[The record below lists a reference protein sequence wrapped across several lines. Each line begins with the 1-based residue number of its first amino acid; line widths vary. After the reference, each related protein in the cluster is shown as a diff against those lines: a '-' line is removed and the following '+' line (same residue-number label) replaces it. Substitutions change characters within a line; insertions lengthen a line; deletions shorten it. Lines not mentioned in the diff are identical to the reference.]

1 MYQGIANKTIWV
13 SVRSPRLFDILNGTW
28 TKKYRLLSERQY
40 KHTMNQANTFYSRP
54 VIALMTDFGIGDG
67 DVGVMKAVIAGITP
81 DAHIIDITH
90 NVAPQNVSSGAWI
103 LAAGY
108 RYFPNKTVF
117 ICVVDPGVG
126 STRGA
131 LALHAGDWYF
141 VGPDNGLF
149 SYIMSEQPIHAAIL
163 LTNSSYHLPT
173 VSSTFH
179 GRDIF
184 APVGAYLARGLTDIF
199 YELGPSVDPALLR
212 RLEVGG
218 VVRDGT
224 TINAYIVHVDNF
236 GNLITSIP
244 LTFVPEL
251 YTVSHVQIVFKDSG
265 ITVEK
270 LRQYFAEG
278 PDDGQAFIYSDSSG
292 YVGIAV
298 RNGNAAITL
307 GVGFGAPV
315 VLTASEG

>member
-1 MYQGIANKTIWV
+1 MTQQNF
-13 SVRSPRLFDILNGTW
+13 SN
-28 TKKYRLLSERQY
+28 
-40 KHTMNQANTFYSRP
+40 SRP

-103 LAAGY
+103 LAASY
-108 RYFPNKTVF
+108 HYFPKNTVF
-117 ICVVDPGVG
+117 ICVIDPGVG
-126 STRGA
+126 STREA

-149 SYIMSEQPIHAAIL
+149 SYILSEQPIHAAVL
-163 LTNSSYHLPT
+163 LTNSSYHLST

-199 YELGPSVDPALLR
+199 YELGPSVDPDLLR

-218 VVRDGT
+218 AVRDGT
-224 TINAYIVHVDNF
+224 TINAHIVHVDNF

-244 LTFVPEL
+244 LTLVPEL
-251 YTVSHVQIVFKDSG
+251 YTVSQVQIIFKNSG

-278 PDDGQAFIYSDSSG
+278 PDDGQAFIYGDSSG

-298 RNGNAAITL
+298 RNGNAAKAL
-307 GVGFGAPV
+307 GVGFSAPIA
-315 VLTASEG
+315 LITSER

>member
-1 MYQGIANKTIWV
+1 MTQQNF
-13 SVRSPRLFDILNGTW
+13 SN
-28 TKKYRLLSERQY
+28 
-40 KHTMNQANTFYSRP
+40 SRP

-67 DVGVMKAVIAGITP
+67 DVGVMKGVIAGIIP

-90 NVAPQNVSSGAWI
+90 NVGPQNVPSGAWI

-108 RYFPNKTVF
+108 QYFPKNTVF
-117 ICVVDPGVG
+117 VCVIDPGVG

-149 SYIMSEQPIHAAIL
+149 SYIMSEQPIHAAVL

-199 YELGPSVDPALLR
+199 YELGPSVDPDLLR

-218 VVRDGT
+218 AVRDGT
-224 TINAYIVHVDNF
+224 TINARIVHVDNF

-244 LTFVPEL
+244 LTLVPEL
-251 YTVSHVQIVFKDSG
+251 YTVSQVQIIFKDSG

-278 PDDGQAFIYSDSSG
+278 PDDGQAFIYGDSSG

-298 RNGNAAITL
+298 RNGNAAKAL
-307 GVGFGAPV
+307 GVGFSAPIA
-315 VLTASEG
+315 LIASEG

>member
-1 MYQGIANKTIWV
+1 MTQQIY
-13 SVRSPRLFDILNGTW
+13 PD
-28 TKKYRLLSERQY
+28 
-40 KHTMNQANTFYSRP
+40 SRP

-67 DVGVMKAVIAGITP
+67 DVGVMKGVIAGITP

-90 NVAPQNVSSGAWI
+90 NVGPQNVPSGAWI
-103 LAAGY
+103 LAAAY
-108 RYFPNKTVF
+108 QYFPKNTVF
-117 ICVVDPGVG
+117 VCVVDPGVG

-131 LALHAGDWYF
+131 IALHAGDWYF

-149 SYIMSEQPIHAAIL
+149 SYIMSEHTIHAAVL

-184 APVGAYLARGLTDIF
+184 APVGAHLARGLIGIF
-199 YELGPSVDPALLR
+199 SELGPSVDPASLK
-212 RLEVGG
+212 RLEAGG
-218 VVRDGT
+218 AVRDGT
-224 TINAYIVHVDNF
+224 TIRSHIIHVDNF

-244 LTFVPEL
+244 LSLVPEL
-251 YTVSHVQIVFKDSG
+251 YTVSQVHIVFKESG

-270 LRQYFAEG
+270 LRQFFAEE
-278 PDDGQAFIYSDSSG
+278 PDDGQPFIYGDSSG

-298 RNGNAAITL
+298 RNGNAAQTL
-307 GVGFGAPV
+307 SVGFGAP
-315 VLTASEG
+315 LTLITSEA